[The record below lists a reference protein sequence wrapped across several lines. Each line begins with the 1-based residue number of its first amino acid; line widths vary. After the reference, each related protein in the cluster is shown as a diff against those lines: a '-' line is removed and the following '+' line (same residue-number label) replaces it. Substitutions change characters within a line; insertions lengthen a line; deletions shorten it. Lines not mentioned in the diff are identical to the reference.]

1 VPCSLALVSRPA
13 TRLRI
18 SGRRVHRRKRRRPR
32 CASSKATTE
41 KGLSTALDGSSA
53 ARQGNNAGIG
63 IGFRAY
69 PRLTP
74 ALIAAA
80 KVYARHILV
89 AVGLEN
95 RLGEM

>member
-18 SGRRVHRRKRRRPR
+18 SGRRRKRRRPR